1 MLLVNCVM
9 NWNYNG
15 EMLNICKVMR
25 CRRFRVSVVVNV
37 SHVIALCSSF
47 GPQVSP
53 KMTPM
58 LLGSTR
64 RSFVVR
70 EEPQHATPK

>member
-1 MLLVNCVM
+1 MLLVNCLM
-9 NWNYNG
+9 KWNYNG

-25 CRRFRVSVVVNV
+25 CRRFHDSVVVNA
-37 SHVIALCSSF
+37 SHAIALSSSF

-58 LLGSTR
+58 LLGSTM

-70 EEPQHATPK
+70 EGPQRATPK